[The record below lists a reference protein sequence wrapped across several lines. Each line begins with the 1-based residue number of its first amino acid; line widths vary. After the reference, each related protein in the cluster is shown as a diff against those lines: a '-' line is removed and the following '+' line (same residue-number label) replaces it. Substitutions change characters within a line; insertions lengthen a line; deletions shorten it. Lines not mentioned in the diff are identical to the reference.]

1 MGASLKFPHSMR
13 KTMHTHYHKSQW
25 DENLYWDAFACVHNT
40 IYCVV
45 VLFVARCVIKRQLVL
60 LMADDDDDVPFCVS
74 QLSSSNALTTIL
86 RSIDSDGE
94 REKKSSQFSDCIAHL
109 LA

>member
-1 MGASLKFPHSMR
+1 M
-13 KTMHTHYHKSQW
+13 
-25 DENLYWDAFACVHNT
+25 HNT